1 VAVTALAVSLLL
13 TGCRLLMPS
22 PRVLVMVTAFVP
34 WALVGYAVAV
44 VAWWLVHRLRPPSGQ
59 RPGWAPRIAVLVAFA
74 GLGLHLAWLVPSV
87 AGAHA
92 SGRPDLVVM
101 TSNLRLGQADTSEVA
116 RVAVAQHVDVL
127 VAEEVTTQA
136 LASLSALRDRFPYV
150 VGQPAPDALGT
161 VVFSRYPVTDVAR
174 LPVTKGTWQL
184 RVEAPTPFWF
194 VGVHTAQPLNA
205 AAWWRRDHARLLS
218 AVRALDGPV
227 VLAGD
232 FNATLDLR
240 PMRRLVAAG
249 FSDSAR
255 QANSGWQPTWPSAP
269 DAAGALPFGLRL
281 LTLDHVLVDDG
292 FSTISTSTYEIDRS
306 DHRALVARLAL
317 ASTTSKPAV
326 PLARST
332 YP

>member
-1 VAVTALAVSLLL
+1 MAVTALAVSLLL
-13 TGCRLLMPS
+13 TACRLFMPS
-22 PRVLVMVTAFVP
+22 PRVLVMTTAFVP
-34 WALVGYAVAV
+34 WALLGYAVAA
-44 VAWWLVHRLRPPSGQ
+44 VAWWLVHRLRPRSAVQ
-59 RPGWAPRIAVLVAFA
+59 RGRVPAIAVAVALA
-74 GLGLHLAWLVPSV
+74 GLGLHVAWLVPSV

-101 TSNLRLGQADTSEVA
+101 TSNLRLGQADTAEVA

-127 VAEEVTTQA
+127 VVEEVTTEA
-136 LASLSALRDRFPYV
+136 LASMTALRGRLPYV
-150 VGQPAPDALGT
+150 VGQPAPGAWGT
-161 VVFSRYPVTDVAR
+161 VVFSRYRVTDVTR

-205 AAWWRRDHARLLS
+205 APWWRSDHARLVT
-218 AVRALDGPV
+218 AARALSGPV

-249 FSDSAR
+249 FSDAAR

-269 DAAGALPFGLRL
+269 DAAGALPFGLGL
-281 LTLDHVLVDDG
+281 LTLDHVLVDDHW
-292 FSTISTSTYEIDRS
+292 STISTSTYSIDRS
-306 DHRALVARLAL
+306 DHRALVARLAE
-317 ASTTSKPAV
+317 S
-326 PLARST
+326 
-332 YP
+332 